1 MRNRRVAFVVT
12 LALLLAAGLLGRL
25 WYVHDR
31 TWDWSLTISAT
42 PPKIQFADRN
52 YLRST
57 ADMAVPVGAVDVGRT
72 LGGGVILS
80 DQWPAPYM
88 PGVIWVRDG
97 VKTST
102 YALSGGPGRNR
113 LTMWAPNS

>member
-1 MRNRRVAFVVT
+1 MRGATRNRRVVLLLT
-12 LALLLAAGLLGRL
+12 LALVLAIGLLGRL

-31 TWDWSLTISAT
+31 TWDWSLVISAA
-42 PPKIQFADRN
+42 PPKIQFADRT

-57 ADMAVPVGAVDVGRT
+57 LDIAVPAAAVDVGRT

-80 DQWPAPYM
+80 DQWPAQSM

-97 VKTST
+97 VRASA
-102 YALSGGPGRNR
+102 YALSGGP
-113 LTMWAPNS
+113 